1 MKYLTKARYTAA
13 QNGDTAFEKAPFAY
27 AACAQTHPAACRQI
41 AESLCLH
48 DARITYIKTADGD
61 TVLHFDNADA
71 QTAVESVVCKG
82 ATEEKNE
89 HVTVGDFWLYEEV
102 YPLEDGFRICALLET
117 AEGALKEWQIRAK
130 DVIVSENRDK
140 VMRQEKM
147 KELLAA
153 YKKAPSDAFLQR
165 MKALGREK

>member
-13 QNGDTAFEKAPFAY
+13 QNGDTAFEKALFAY
-27 AACAQTHPAACRQI
+27 AALAQTHPAACRQI

-48 DARITYIKTADGD
+48 DARIT
-61 TVLHFDNADA
+61 HM
-71 QTAVESVVCKG
+71 
-82 ATEEKNE
+82 
-89 HVTVGDFWLYEEV
+89 
-102 YPLEDGFRICALLET
+102 ET
-117 AEGALKEWQIRAK
+117 AQGALKEWQITAK

-153 YKKAPSDAFLQR
+153 YKKAPSDALLQR
-165 MKALGREK
+165 MKALGRETPRQFLCRGTDA